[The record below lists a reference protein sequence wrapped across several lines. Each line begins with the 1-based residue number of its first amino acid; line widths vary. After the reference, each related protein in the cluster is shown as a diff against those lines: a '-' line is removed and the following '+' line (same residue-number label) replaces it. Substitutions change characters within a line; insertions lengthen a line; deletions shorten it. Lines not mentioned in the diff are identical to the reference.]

1 VRILNAKAKTSVPV
15 PRFAKGLRAALGESK
30 SAVTGAKDRA
40 ELPGWDS
47 GAAPILIQS
56 LHVTG
61 P

>member
-1 VRILNAKAKTSVPV
+1 MWLLK
-15 PRFAKGLRAALGESK
+15 SK
-30 SAVTGAKDRA
+30 YVASREAMHVTGAKDRA